1 MSTVLHELAHG
12 LGFLS
17 LVSLETGEKA
27 LGVDDIYSNML
38 EDHDLGQLWPDMTDA
53 QRLASATNTGNLHWV
68 GPQVVAKSLA
78 THSVGIHPSGH
89 VQMYAPTEISGGS
102 SVSHWDTEL
111 FPNELMEPQL
121 TATHIQTLSEELFW
135 DIGWPMTVEQ
145 PPPPGTG
152 DCPHGTFSVSQTG
165 EVCSLRAYFCGK
177 SSNCFNTSKGADL
190 AEHIDVTEALE
201 PGDLVEIDPQTPR
214 RYRKSLDAYTESAVG
229 VVTSMPAIT
238 LANGPLG
245 AIAEDRPLLALM
257 GRVPIKA
264 TTENGPIRVGDLL
277 VSSSTP
283 GTVMRCSDSDGCAGA
298 LVAKA
303 LEALVEGEGTI
314 EALLMH

>member
-1 MSTVLHELAHG
+1 M
-12 LGFLS
+12 
-17 LVSLETGEKA
+17 
-27 LGVDDIYSNML
+27 
-38 EDHDLGQLWPDMTDA
+38 
-53 QRLASATNTGNLHWV
+53 
-68 GPQVVAKSLA
+68 
-78 THSVGIHPSGH
+78 
-89 VQMYAPTEISGGS
+89 
-102 SVSHWDTEL
+102 
-111 FPNELMEPQL
+111 
-121 TATHIQTLSEELFW
+121 
-135 DIGWPMTVEQ
+135 
-145 PPPPGTG
+145 
-152 DCPHGTFSVSQTG
+152 SQTG

-190 AEHIDVTEALE
+190 AEHIDATDALG

-214 RYRKSLDAYTESAVG
+214 SYRKSRDAYTESAVG

-257 GRVPIKA
+257 GRVPVKA

-283 GTVMRCSDSDGCAGA
+283 GAVMRCSDSDGCAGA
-298 LVAKA
+298 LVGKA
-303 LEALVEGEGTI
+303 LQALVEGAGTI